1 MLTLSLRNQI
11 IIGLLLVIMMIL
23 TRGYNLVW
31 THNLADASWAVFFL
45 AGIYLRSAWPLL
57 GLFLLS
63 WSLDYAAY
71 TWGGV
76 NDFCITPAYLFL
88 IPAYTSLWLAGR
100 WYAKQYQFSWHNIT
114 WLGVSMTTGLLA
126 CEFFSS
132 GGFYFFS
139 GRFTETSL
147 NEYAARFTQ
156 YFPSYV
162 ESFMFYIAIAIV
174 LHTLLTTIVQQT
186 HIRHK

>member
-11 IIGLLLVIMMIL
+11 IIGLLLTVMMIL

-45 AGIYLRSAWPLL
+45 AGVYLSTAWPLL

-63 WSLDYAAY
+63 WVLDYVAY

-76 NDFCITPAYLFL
+76 SDFCITPAYLFL
-88 IPAYTSLWLAGR
+88 IPAYASLWLAGR
-100 WYAKQYQFSWHNIT
+100 WYAKQYQFSWHNVT
-114 WLGVSMTTGLLA
+114 VLGMSIVAGLLA
-126 CEFFSS
+126 CELFSS

-139 GRFTETSL
+139 GRFAETSL
-147 NEYAARFTQ
+147 SEYAARFTQ
-156 YFPSYV
+156 YFPAYA
-162 ESFMFYIAIAIV
+162 ESFAFYIAIAIV
-174 LHTLLTTIVQQT
+174 LHTLTTVITQHT
-186 HIRHK
+186 HASHK

>member
-31 THNLADASWAVFFL
+31 AHNLVDASWAVFFL

-88 IPAYTSLWLAGR
+88 IPLVRQAISIFLA
-100 WYAKQYQFSWHNIT
+100 
-114 WLGVSMTTGLLA
+114 
-126 CEFFSS
+126 
-132 GGFYFFS
+132 
-139 GRFTETSL
+139 
-147 NEYAARFTQ
+147 
-156 YFPSYV
+156 
-162 ESFMFYIAIAIV
+162 
-174 LHTLLTTIVQQT
+174 
-186 HIRHK
+186 

>member
-11 IIGLLLVIMMIL
+11 IIGLMLTAMMIL

-63 WSLDYAAY
+63 WVLDYVAY
-71 TWGGV
+71 AWGGV
-76 NDFCITPAYLFL
+76 SDFCLTPAYLFL
-88 IPAYTSLWLAGR
+88 IPAYASLWLAGR
-100 WYAKQYQFSWHNIT
+100 WYAKQFQWSWHNVT
-114 WLGVSMTTGLLA
+114 LLAASMAAGLLA
-126 CEFFSS
+126 CELFSS

-139 GRFTETSL
+139 GRFAETSMS
-147 NEYAARFTQ
+147 EYATRFLQ
-156 YFPSYV
+156 YFPAYA
-162 ESFMFYIAIAIV
+162 ESFVFYIAIAIV
-174 LHTLLTTIVQQT
+174 LHSLMALITQQT
-186 HIRHK
+186 RARH